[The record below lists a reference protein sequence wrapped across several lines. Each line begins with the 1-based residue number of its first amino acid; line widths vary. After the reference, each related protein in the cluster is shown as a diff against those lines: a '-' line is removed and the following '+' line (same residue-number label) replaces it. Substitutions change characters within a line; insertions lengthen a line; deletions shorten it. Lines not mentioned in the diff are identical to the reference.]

1 MPSKFWLCAFLLSL
15 FWTVSANAQNAV
27 SDPDVVLK
35 TRGMVCSFC
44 VQGVEKKLLGLK
56 SVRKVSVQL
65 KVAAVHVWV
74 HDGQTVSDEEFKSA
88 IEAAGYNLTDVV
100 RRQTAASKSNPVA
113 PQIKAESSP

>member
-1 MPSKFWLCAFLLSL
+1 MPSKFWLYALLLSL
-15 FWTVSANAQNAV
+15 FWTVNASAQDTSTA
-27 SDPDVVLK
+27 PDVVLK

-74 HDGQTVSDEEFKSA
+74 HAGQSVSDDEFKSA

-100 RRQTAASKSNPVA
+100 RRQTPTSKINPAA
-113 PQIKAESSP
+113 PQTKSESSP